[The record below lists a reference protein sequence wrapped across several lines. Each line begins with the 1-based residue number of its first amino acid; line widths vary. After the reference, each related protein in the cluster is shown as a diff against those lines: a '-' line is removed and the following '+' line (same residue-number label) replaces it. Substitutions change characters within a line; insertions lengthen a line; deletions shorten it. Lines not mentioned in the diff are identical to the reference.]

1 MRISLKH
8 AALAGAVAAALL
20 SACGGG
26 GGGGF
31 PFVLPSVGGG
41 TPNTPPPTPPTPTP
55 PEKMDVKLISFND
68 LHGNLEPPKVS
79 ISAPATGGGT
89 VSVPAGGVAYMAT
102 AVAALKARNPNNA
115 VVSAG
120 DMIGASPLVSS
131 LFLDEPTIEAVNEMK
146 IDFNA
151 VGNHEFDKGQT
162 ELLRMKNGGCAKN
175 TPLEPCRVNKAFP
188 GANFGF
194 LAANT
199 VKGDG
204 NTLFPATGIKS
215 FTQDGATVKVGF
227 IGMTLKG
234 TPTIVTPSGVAGLTF
249 KDEADTANA
258 LIPQLKS
265 QGADAIVV
273 VVHEGATTTVG
284 YNDKSCAGLSGD
296 VLPILDRL
304 DPAVDVVISG
314 HTHRAYVCDYGKMN
328 AAKPFLLTSAGQYG
342 TLLTDIDL
350 TIDTRTRK
358 VTAKSANNVIVQ
370 SEAFT
375 SGAATVATTDQY
387 PVFAKNQTVAALIAN
402 YAAVAAPLV
411 QRVVGQLT
419 GPATRTSSPSR
430 ESPLGNLIADAQ
442 LAATAAPSK
451 GGAQIAFMNPG
462 GVRAD
467 LTPAASGDVS
477 YGQIFTVQP
486 FGNSLVV
493 KTMTGAQ
500 IRAVLEQQ
508 FNSGANT
515 VAQPRVLLPSRSL
528 SYSYDLSKAAGS
540 RITAMALNGTAMS
553 DATTY
558 RVTMNSFLATGGDN
572 FTVFNQ
578 GTDALGGDQD
588 VDALEAYIAA
598 NSPLAPPATTRITNL
613 TP

>member
-1 MRISLKH
+1 MHISLKH
-8 AALAGAVAAALL
+8 AALAGAMAAATLL
-20 SACGGG
+20 AACGGSG
-26 GGGGF
+26 SGSGGF
-31 PFVLPSVGGG
+31 PFLP
-41 TPNTPPPTPPTPTP
+41 PPAANPPAPTPPATV
-55 PEKMDVKLISFND
+55 DVKLIGFND
-68 LHGNLEPPKVS
+68 LHGNLEPPSLS
-79 ISAPATGGGT
+79 ISAPATGGGNI
-89 VSVPAGGVAYMAT
+89 SVPAGGAAYMASAIT
-102 AVAALKARNPNNA
+102 SLKAKNPNNA
-115 VVSAG
+115 VISAG
-120 DMIGASPLVSS
+120 DMIGASPLVSA

-162 ELLRMKNGGCAKN
+162 ELLRLKNGGCAKN
-175 TPLEPCRVNKAFP
+175 TPLEPCRVNKTFP

-199 VKGDG
+199 VKSDG

-215 FTQDGATVKVGF
+215 FTKDGATVKVGF

-234 TPTIVTPSGVAGLTF
+234 TPTIVTPSGVAGLNF

-273 VVHEGATTTVG
+273 VIHEGGTTTVG
-284 YNDKSCAGLSGD
+284 YNDKSCASLSGD
-296 VLPILDRL
+296 ILPILDKL
-304 DPAVDVVISG
+304 DASVDIVISG
-314 HTHRAYVCDYGKMN
+314 HTHRAYICDYAKTN

-342 TLLTDIDL
+342 TLVTDIDI

-358 VTAKSANNVIVQ
+358 VTAKKADNVIVQ
-370 SEAFT
+370 GEAFT
-375 SGAATVATTDQY
+375 SGATTVPLTSQY
-387 PVFAKNQTVAALIAN
+387 PSFGKNQEIAALISK

-419 GPATRTSSPSR
+419 GPVTRTQILPSR
-430 ESPLGNLIADAQ
+430 ENSLGNLIADAQ
-442 LAATAAPSK
+442 LAATTSPAK

-467 LTPAASGDVS
+467 LAPAANGDVS
-477 YGQIFTVQP
+477 YGQIFSVQP

-493 KTMTGAQ
+493 KKMTGAQ
-500 IRAVLEQQ
+500 IKALLEQQ
-508 FNSGANT
+508 FNSGTNT
-515 VAQPRVLLPSRSL
+515 VAAPRVLLPSKSL
-528 SYSYDLSKAAGS
+528 TYSYNLSLPAGS
-540 RITAMALNGTAMS
+540 RISSMALDGTAMS
-553 DATTY
+553 DATSY

-578 GTDALGGDQD
+578 GTDSLGGDQD

-598 NSPLAPPATTRITNL
+598 NSPLTPAATNRITNL